1 MAEEEYGKNETVK
14 IIKSI
19 TSENTTKLRK
29 KIEREHFTFEKFRQ
43 SLDIFCKSGY
53 TWTIQKKIE
62 PVIRKVNGM
71 QRGKIG

>member
-53 TWTIQKKIE
+53 T
-62 PVIRKVNGM
+62 
-71 QRGKIG
+71 

>member
-29 KIEREHFTFEKFRQ
+29 KIE
-43 SLDIFCKSGY
+43 
-53 TWTIQKKIE
+53 

>member
-1 MAEEEYGKNETVK
+1 MEKQLLFVNLWIWKKRSSSISTMAEEEYGKNETVK

-53 TWTIQKKIE
+53 T
-62 PVIRKVNGM
+62 
-71 QRGKIG
+71 